1 MCFYAIKSDI
11 YLHKNLISNE
21 KHWVMS
27 TYSLTYYNQQPPAV
41 VNYAQT
47 LLLLYTIWRVLVC
60 TIPYGFLVHIWMDMG
75 YVGMRMIGRPTTI
88 SKDVKYIK
96 CIVFQTYSYFQ
107 PKTLKSH
114 FMKQN
119 RDTLSSNKSP
129 LKCCNALF

>member
-1 MCFYAIKSDI
+1 
-11 YLHKNLISNE
+11 
-21 KHWVMS
+21 MS

-75 YVGMRMIGRPTTI
+75 DVGMRMIGRPTTI

-96 CIVFQTYSYFQ
+96 CIVFQTYAPSFC
-107 PKTLKSH
+107 PDKII
-114 FMKQN
+114 FFPRQN
-119 RDTLSSNKSP
+119 QNCP
-129 LKCCNALF
+129 